1 MLEQPQ
7 PVAFQL
13 SEVARDR
20 VARIKYVKS
29 DVAVARRTQQA
40 SDNAD
45 DSPPLDH
52 YDSHVEEDAQPASNG
67 KRPYLGA
74 SYEVLPLEETVAKLP
89 EHAREFV
96 EKRLRGKFI
105 QARTFDPSEL
115 D

>member
-1 MLEQPQ
+1 M
-7 PVAFQL
+7 AFQL

-20 VARIKYVKS
+20 VARIQYVKS
-29 DVAVARRTQQA
+29 DAPAPRPAQQVA
-40 SDNAD
+40 SEAD
-45 DSPPLDH
+45 DFPPLDH
-52 YDSHVEEDAQPASNG
+52 YDSHSKQVAEEEQQPVSSNG

-74 SYEVLPLEETVAKLP
+74 SYEVLPLEETIAKIP

-105 QARTFDPSEL
+105 QARTFDPREL